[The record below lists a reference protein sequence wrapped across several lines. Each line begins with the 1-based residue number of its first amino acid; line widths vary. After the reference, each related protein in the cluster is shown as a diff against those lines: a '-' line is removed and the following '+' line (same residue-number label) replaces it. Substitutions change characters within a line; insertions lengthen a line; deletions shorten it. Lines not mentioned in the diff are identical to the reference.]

1 MIKRKTKFSVN
12 QPVVIRYG
20 SRKLI
25 GTVSAIKPVGKQ
37 YVYNV
42 IGEDGKEYDE
52 LTVDSTVNS
61 CIDTYLTKLF
71 YKKYN
76 ISIDNIPTKEIL
88 KVSGIYL
95 PESVNTEPVEEDT
108 PEINIRDYSVDYDEE
123 NPDQY

>member
-12 QPVVIRYG
+12 QPVAIRYG

-25 GTVSAIKPVGKQ
+25 GTVSAIKPIGKQ

-52 LTVDSTVNS
+52 LTVDSAVNS

-76 ISIDNIPTKEIL
+76 ISINNIPTKEIL